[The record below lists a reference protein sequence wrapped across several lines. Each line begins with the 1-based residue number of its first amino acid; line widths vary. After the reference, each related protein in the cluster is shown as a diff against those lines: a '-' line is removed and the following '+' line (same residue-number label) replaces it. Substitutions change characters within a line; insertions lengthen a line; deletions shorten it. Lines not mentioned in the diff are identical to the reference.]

1 MQNQDDTKKTT
12 HMNQDL
18 ARPLSLHNLCAGDAI
33 AGECVTESEGAT
45 EVHQRKAVTAGMRQT
60 GKRDRKLEMNLA
72 QTIKRFDCPA
82 ILSVLEAAEA
92 GLRL

>member
-12 HMNQDL
+12 HKNQDL
-18 ARPLSLHNLCAGDAI
+18 ARQMSLRNLCAGDAT
-33 AGECVTESEGAT
+33 AGECVAETEGAM
-45 EVHQRKAVTAGMRQT
+45 EVHQREAVAAGMRQT

-72 QTIKRFDCPA
+72 QTIKPFDCPTT
-82 ILSVLEAAEA
+82 LSVLEAAEA